1 MTALAVIV
9 FAVLAAVTA
18 YLCVARRPR
27 RALEDEMLPPD
38 RESAQQIDPQL
49 GDWRGRGPDPR

>member
-1 MTALAVIV
+1 VTVLAVIV

>member
-1 MTALAVIV
+1 VTALAVIV

>member
-1 MTALAVIV
+1 MTVLAVIV

-18 YLCVARRPR
+18 YLYVARRPR
-27 RALEDEMLPPD
+27 RRLDEVLPPD
-38 RESAQQIDPQL
+38 REPPPQIDPQL